1 MSNALSRVANSEEEK
16 LFDKYRSRPK
26 QLARWLLESRDT
38 LRAKYQKLKMDWKR
52 LTVRV
57 SDVSRSRDNWKQRA
71 EVSDKQVQ
79 AMQAEI
85 ERLSALLE
93 QGADSDLKKNG
104 RPVDFTDP
112 DLARIVHS

>member
-1 MSNALSRVANSEEEK
+1 MSNALSTVAKCKEEN

-38 LRAKYQKLKMDWKR
+38 LREKYQKLKADCKR

-93 QGADSDLKKNG
+93 QGADSNLKKNA
-104 RPVDFTDP
+104 RPAEVTDP
-112 DLARIVHS
+112 DLARIVHT